1 MPSFPGP
8 WFTVLS
14 FRRKR
19 DIKNQ
24 IQSYFISSPCSVK
37 WNDMQAEQS
46 NSSVRFCGDCKLNV
60 HNLSSLSDEE
70 VVVLLNRK
78 ASGERVCTYF
88 YRKEDGTL
96 VTDNCPKQMKQMR
109 DRLQAYAA
117 SMLVTLC
124 WILANSANAQGL
136 VGAPVD
142 PRYGQSNEVG
152 QLADYGYDCARD
164 ISRAAT
170 ALSFV
175 LACLV
180 GWLRRNRVKRDRL
193 AKELLALALI
203 PILVH
208 LTGTYMINNLGGL
221 GGGF

>member
-1 MPSFPGP
+1 MLSFPAM
-8 WFTVLS
+8 S
-14 FRRKR
+14 FKRKR
-19 DIKNQ
+19 AIKNK

-37 WNDMQAEQS
+37 WDDMQADQS
-46 NSSVRFCGDCKLNV
+46 NISVRFCGDCKLNV

-70 VVVLLNRK
+70 VVVLLDKK
-78 ASGERVCTYF
+78 AAGERVCTYF
-88 YRKEDGTL
+88 YRKDDGTL

-109 DRLQAYAA
+109 DRIQAYAA
-117 SMLVTLC
+117 SMMVALC
-124 WILANSANAQGL
+124 WQLASSADAQGL
-136 VGAPVD
+136 VGQPLD
-142 PRYGQSNEVG
+142 PRYGAYNQVG

-164 ISRAAT
+164 LSRLAT

-180 GWLRRNRVKRDRL
+180 GWLRRNKVKRDRL
-193 AKELLALALI
+193 AIELLALALI

-208 LTGTYMINNLGGL
+208 LIGTTMINNMGGL

>member
-1 MPSFPGP
+1 MLSFPAM
-8 WFTVLS
+8 S
-14 FRRKR
+14 FKRKR
-19 DIKNQ
+19 AIKNK

-37 WNDMQAEQS
+37 WDDMQADQS
-46 NSSVRFCGDCKLNV
+46 NISVRFCGDCKLNV

-70 VVVLLNRK
+70 VVVLLDKK
-78 ASGERVCTYF
+78 AAGERVCTYF
-88 YRKEDGTL
+88 YRKDDGTL

-117 SMLVTLC
+117 SMMVALC
-124 WILANSANAQGL
+124 WQLASSADAQGL
-136 VGAPVD
+136 VGQPVD
-142 PRYGQSNEVG
+142 PRYTQVDHLG
-152 QLADYGYDCARD
+152 DMGYDCARD
-164 ISRAAT
+164 LSRMAT

-180 GWLRRNRVKRDRL
+180 GWLRRSKVKRDRL
-193 AKELLALALI
+193 AIELLALALI

-208 LTGTYMINNLGGL
+208 LIGTSMINNMGGL